1 MIKTTVIATVSNTPK
16 WMYCPL
22 LVISRHVMMKQQT
35 NVMTYLMLR
44 FKICSIP
51 ILRKYSIGGNTNV
64 VINTLSERIII
75 ADFVP

>member
-1 MIKTTVIATVSNTPK
+1 
-16 WMYCPL
+16 
-22 LVISRHVMMKQQT
+22 MMKQQT